1 MELKEVEAFY
11 WSATLRSFSKAAIRL
26 DTSQPTI
33 SARIASL
40 ERHLSLHL
48 FDRSGREAKL
58 TPRGLEMLT
67 WAERILSLHQQAM
80 HAMCGGVGTEGIVRV
95 GTSETIVHTWLP
107 SFIQAFET
115 QFPRLSLE
123 LTVDTTP
130 NLRDGLAGQEIDLAF
145 LLGPIPDPS
154 IQSQTLPT
162 YKLSFAAAP
171 RLGFL
176 GRPVT
181 LKELAD
187 VTIITYGRRTRPTI
201 ALTDL
206 FRSSGMAPPRMITSA
221 SLSANIRLAV
231 DGAGVAILSPAL
243 IRDEIASGKLGLI
256 ETDIALDP
264 LRFTISYCK
273 ALSNPVSE
281 AVANLALEV
290 AQKTHQES

>member
-40 ERHLSLHL
+40 ERHLSLQL

-67 WAERILSLHQQAM
+67 WAERILSLHQQAV

-107 SFIQAFET
+107 DFVQAFET
-115 QFPRLSLE
+115 RFPRLSLE

-130 NLRDGLAGQEIDLAF
+130 NLRDELAGQEIDLAF
-145 LLGPIPDPS
+145 LLGPVPDPS
-154 IQSQTLPT
+154 IQSRMLST
-162 YKLSFAAAP
+162 YKLSFVAAP
-171 RLGFL
+171 RLGLL
-176 GRPVT
+176 GRPVA
-181 LKELAD
+181 LEELAN
-187 VTIITYGRRTRPTI
+187 VTNITYGRRTRPTI

-206 FRSSGMAPPRMITSA
+206 FRSAGMAPPRMITSA
-221 SLSANIRLAV
+221 ALSANIRLAI
-231 DGAGVAILSPAL
+231 DGAGVAILPPAL
-243 IRDEIASGKLGLI
+243 IQDEIASGKLGVI
-256 ETDIALDP
+256 ETNIVLDP
-264 LRFTISYCK
+264 LRFTISYHK

-281 AVANLALEV
+281 AVADLALEI
-290 AQKTHQES
+290 ARKTHQES

>member
-11 WSATLRSFSKAAIRL
+11 WSATLHSFSKAAIRL

-33 SARIASL
+33 SARVASL
-40 ERHLSLHL
+40 ERRLSHYL

-58 TPRGLEMLT
+58 TPKGLEMLA
-67 WAERILSLHQQAM
+67 WAERILSLQQQAI
-80 HAMCGGVGTEGIVRV
+80 HAMCGGIGTEGIVRV

-107 SFIQAFET
+107 DFIRAFEVK
-115 QFPRLSLE
+115 FPRLSLE

-145 LLGPIPDPS
+145 LLGPVPDPS
-154 IQSQTLPT
+154 IQSRTLSN
-162 YKLSFAAAP
+162 YKLSFVAAP

-181 LKELAD
+181 IEDLAD

-201 ALTDL
+201 ALADL
-206 FRSSGMAPPRMITSA
+206 FRSSGMTPPRMITSA

-231 DGAGVAILSPAL
+231 SGAGVAILPPAL
-243 IRDEIASGKLGLI
+243 IQDEIASERLEVIK
-256 ETDIALDP
+256 TDIVMDP
-264 LRFTISYCK
+264 LKFTISYCK
-273 ALSNPVSE
+273 ALSNPVLE
-281 AVANLALEV
+281 AAAELAIRI
-290 AQKTHQES
+290 AQTTYQEN

>member
-11 WSATLRSFSKAAIRL
+11 WSATLHSFSKAAIRL

-58 TPRGLEMLT
+58 TSKGLEMLT
-67 WAERILSLHQQAM
+67 WAERILSLHQQAV
-80 HAMCGGVGTEGIVRV
+80 HAMCGSTGAEGIVRV

-107 SFIQAFET
+107 NFVQAFET

-145 LLGPIPDPS
+145 LLGPVPDPS
-154 IQSQTLPT
+154 IQSRALSI
-162 YKLSFAAAP
+162 YKLSFVAAP
-171 RLGFL
+171 RLGLL
-176 GRPVT
+176 GRPVPI
-181 LKELAD
+181 KELAD
-187 VTIITYGRRTRPTI
+187 VTIITYSRRTRPTI

-221 SLSANIRLAV
+221 SLSANIRLAI
-231 DGAGVAILSPAL
+231 DGAGVAILPPAL
-243 IRDEIASGKLGLI
+243 IQDEIASGRLGVVDV
-256 ETDIALDP
+256 DIALDP
-264 LRFTISYCK
+264 LRFTVSYCK

-281 AVANLALEV
+281 AVANLAIEI
-290 AQKTHQES
+290 ADWAYQES